1 MTFFS
6 KMSLFRKTVI
16 ISILVLAP
24 VLMQARVVIK
34 MATLAPVGSPWHE
47 LLLEMSQL
55 WKKAT
60 RGEVIIKI
68 YAGGVAGE
76 ERDVVRKM
84 RIGQLQAAAVTVEGL
99 TEISQDMNVF
109 YIPMLAKTSEE
120 LAFIR
125 NNLTPDLKSDLSRKG
140 FKLLAWADVGWAY
153 WFTNKKVTTPAQMRK
168 LKLFTWAGD
177 YRFVDLYKQFGFHP
191 VPMSTADMLTS
202 LQTKMIDGFATTPMF
217 ALSFQW
223 FALAPNMLNMKW
235 GPIIGGIVITK
246 ETWNKIPVKYHQELE
261 SISADIEKKA
271 AEFVVMTEKAL
282 DVMKDNNLTVHE
294 LSATDMKKWEDQM
307 LDAYPYV
314 RGSIVP
320 EEIFDKA
327 IELKREY
334 RNRN

>member
-1 MTFFS
+1 MTSFFKES
-6 KMSLFRKTVI
+6 RFRQAVI
-16 ISILVLAP
+16 VSILVLSP
-24 VLMQARVVIK
+24 IIMEARVVIK
-34 MATLAPVGSPWHE
+34 LATLAPEGSPWHE
-47 LLLEMSQL
+47 LLLEMGQR

-60 RGEVIIKI
+60 DGQVIMKI

-84 RIGQLQAAAVTVEGL
+84 RIGQLQAAAVTIEGL

-109 YIPMLAKTSEE
+109 YIPMLAQSSEE
-120 LAFIR
+120 LSFIR
-125 NNLTPDLKSDLSRKG
+125 NRLAPELHNDLNRKG

-153 WFTNKKVTTPAQMRK
+153 WFTNKKITTPSEMQK

-177 YRFVDLYKQFGFHP
+177 YRFVDLYKQSGFHP

-223 FALAPNMLNMKW
+223 FALAPNMLNLKW
-235 GPIIGGIVITK
+235 GPIIGGVVIA
-246 ETWNKIPVKYHQELE
+246 EEAWNKIPAKYHRELE
-261 SISADIEKKA
+261 SITEDIEKKA
-271 AEFVVMTEKAL
+271 AEIVEMAEKAM

-294 LSATDMKKWEDQM
+294 PSVSDIKEWEDQLM
-307 LDAYPYV
+307 SVYPYV

-327 IELKREY
+327 IELRREY
-334 RNRN
+334 RNSN

>member
-1 MTFFS
+1 MTCFS
-6 KMSLFRKTVI
+6 KVFWLRKSAVLSL
-16 ISILVLAP
+16 LVLFP
-24 VLMQARVVIK
+24 LILEARVVIK
-34 MATLAPVGSPWHE
+34 LATLAPEGSPWHE
-47 LLLEMSQL
+47 ILLELSQR

-60 RGEVIIKI
+60 KGEVIVKI

-109 YIPMLAKTSEE
+109 YIPMLAQSSEE

-125 NNLTPDLKSDLSRKG
+125 EKLAPDLHNDLNRKG

-153 WFTNKKVTTPAQMRK
+153 WFTNEKITTPFQMQQ

-177 YRFVDLYKQFGFHP
+177 YRFVDLYKKLGFHP

-223 FALAPNMLNMKW
+223 FALAPHMLKMKW
-235 GPIIGGIVITK
+235 GPIIGGVVITN
-246 ETWNKIPVKYHQELE
+246 EAWNNIPVKYHPELE
-261 SISADIEKKA
+261 AITTDIEKKA
-271 AEFVVMTEKAL
+271 GEIVALAEKAME
-282 DVMKDNNLTVHE
+282 VMKENNLTVHDPTE
-294 LSATDMKKWEDQM
+294 SDLEEWRKLMLSV
-307 LDAYPYV
+307 YPYV

-320 EEIFDKA
+320 EKIFDKA
-327 IELKREY
+327 IALQRQFHQEK
-334 RNRN
+334 